1 MTTARDRS
9 LHQNGRQTPI
19 TATATELDFASF
31 TGEKALFS
39 VREPAASQ
47 LATLRMIA
55 SMQAAG

>member
-1 MTTARDRS
+1 MTTARGRS
-9 LHQNGRQTPI
+9 LLQNGRQTPI
-19 TATATELDFASF
+19 TATDTELNFASF

-55 SMQAAG
+55 VQAAG